1 MNRNTY
7 YILVLIGLGIST
19 AINYSM
25 SSLISDSNSGSR
37 SYSGSST
44 NWGGSGG
51 SSWHK

>member
-25 SSLISDSNSGSR
+25 SSFISDSNSGSR
-37 SYSGSST
+37 SYSGSTT
-44 NWGGSGG
+44 NWGNGGG